1 MNLVKKIPGLYEW
14 IKIYG
19 PYLVI
24 NYIWQI
30 KLLFHTYGPNL
41 CTIQELQSKNGVNP
55 ASRKSIARL
64 QKGDGAMSNYKAY

>member
-1 MNLVKKIPGLYEW
+1 MDQNLWSI
-14 IKIYG
+14 
-19 PYLVI
+19 VI

-30 KLLFHTYGPNL
+30 KLLFHTYGYGPNL

-55 ASRKSIARL
+55 ASSKSIARL

>member
-1 MNLVKKIPGLYEW
+1 MDQNLWSI
-14 IKIYG
+14 
-19 PYLVI
+19 VI
-24 NYIWQI
+24 
-30 KLLFHTYGPNL
+30 NL

>member
-1 MNLVKKIPGLYEW
+1 MDQNLWSI
-14 IKIYG
+14 
-19 PYLVI
+19 VI